1 MLTML
6 KMNANDESKIKNL
19 EEKKKCEENELQVEL
34 AEQKQKE
41 LANIKSNYNT

>member
-1 MLTML
+1 ML
-6 KMNANDESKIKNL
+6 KMNAIDDSKIKKL

-41 LANIKSNYNT
+41 LAAIKSNYNT